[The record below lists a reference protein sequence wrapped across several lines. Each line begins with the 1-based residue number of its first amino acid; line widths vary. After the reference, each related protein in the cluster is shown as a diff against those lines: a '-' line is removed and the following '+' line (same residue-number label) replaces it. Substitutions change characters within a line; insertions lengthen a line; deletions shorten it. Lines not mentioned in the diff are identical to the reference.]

1 MSNLLIRK
9 LERKIWL
16 DKQIS
21 ENIGG
26 LQADSLKNFRTSNNS
41 LSIFQFDQRNI
52 SEVRILAAIASGR
65 DSIAEVDYAIFESNI
80 LEQIPIV
87 VEKSKGD
94 TADDL
99 VNDFHID
106 LVKLTANQ
114 ICSLAKFIQ
123 YNGELKRIPKQK
135 IKNALVE
142 GLSNGSL
149 IKENVNQKL
158 IPKIE
163 NLLSSRP

>member
-1 MSNLLIRK
+1 MTLLIRK
-9 LERKIWL
+9 LDKKIWL

-21 ENIGG
+21 KDIGG

-41 LSIFQFDQRNI
+41 LSVYLFDQSTI

-65 DSIAEVDYAIFESNI
+65 DNIAEIDYAIFESNI
-80 LEQIPIV
+80 LEQIHLATGS
-87 VEKSKGD
+87 SKGE
-94 TADDL
+94 TADNL

-106 LVKLTANQ
+106 LVKLTTNQ

-123 YNGELKRIPKQK
+123 DNGELKRISGKFITIALAEGLANGNLIKQK
-135 IKNALVE
+135 I
-142 GLSNGSL
+142 
-149 IKENVNQKL
+149 NQKL

-163 NLLSSRP
+163 KSIKPD